1 MKIRRLSEIDLARIG
16 PLDKEEKLHRLRV
29 LKAGRPPHTYN
40 PLRASLGDIL
50 NLQPEMFGSGGEYTP
65 WDQIAADIEKHST
78 SESETDFNLAVA
90 EALYDFGVEKQ
101 VRSYSKP
108 IDPWAVGYGQSVK
121 YWWNLYTV
129 IEKRPC
135 FVFVDPRISNPLT
148 QVGRKFV
155 LSLMHERIRVPD
167 PDFADSRL
175 LVVQFGRADLS
186 KRVIRLFE
194 PTDSGLFGFDE
205 LNEMIDETYR
215 LWIEVLEERADEM
228 RRKPTGTTPLGF

>member
-16 PLDKEEKLHRLRV
+16 PLDREEKLHRLRI
-29 LKAGRPPHTYN
+29 LKAGKPPHTYN
-40 PLRASLGDIL
+40 PVRASLGDIL

-65 WDQIAADIEKHST
+65 WRQIAVDIEKRAF
-78 SESETDFNLAVA
+78 SESEADFNLAVA
-90 EALYDFGVEKQ
+90 EALYEFAVEKQ
-101 VRSYSKP
+101 ARSYSKP
-108 IDPWAVGYGQSVK
+108 IAPWAVGYGQSVK

-129 IEKRPC
+129 IERRPC

-155 LSLMHERIRVPD
+155 LSMMHERIRVPD

-175 LVVQFGRADLS
+175 LVVQLGKAADS
-186 KRVIRLFE
+186 KRVVRLFE
-194 PTDSGLFGFDE
+194 PTDSGLFSFDE

-215 LWIEVLEERADEM
+215 LWIEVLEERADEL
-228 RRKPTGTTPLGF
+228 RKKPTGSTPLGF